1 MSPVDDV
8 ERDRDDSADIERVDG
23 VDDAWRTGEEIHE
36 DLDEHSG
43 GLTGDEELVG
53 EGDPV
58 GQESVERDDG
68 PAAAGS
74 FAEDSVAYECS
85 AWAGE
90 SRGLLGSLLNTKGI
104 PHVWQ
109 GTTLTVHDTNEDEV
123 DSLIDDVLASAR
135 PALNPRA
142 DKVIYEVGTW
152 AASFL
157 MAIGDSLTAADIAYE
172 YDEAGDLVVYA
183 DDEEEVEAI
192 LDELPDPD
200 DTDQVDTDGLELH
213 ETLDRLF
220 LASGKLSKN
229 PTDSGAVVGVDEAT
243 TVLENMSLPF
253 GFDRRQWHALIGR
266 AQALRLA
273 IEAQPGD
280 EDALDDDAFR
290 VLAGEVRDL
299 VRQYV

>member
-8 ERDRDDSADIERVDG
+8 ERDRDDSADIERDDG
-23 VDDAWRTGEEIHE
+23 VDDAWRTAEEIHE
-36 DLDEHSG
+36 DLEEHSG
-43 GLTGDEELVG
+43 GLTGDEEFVG
-53 EGDPV
+53 DDENDESVGPEEDDDPV
-58 GQESVERDDG
+58 AE
-68 PAAAGS
+68 GS

-90 SRGLLGSLLNTKGI
+90 SRGLLGSLLNSKGI

-123 DSLIDDVLASAR
+123 DALIDEVLASAR

-142 DKVIYEVGTW
+142 DKVVYEVGTW
-152 AASFL
+152 SASFL
-157 MAIGDSLTAADIAYE
+157 MAIGDRLTADDLAYE
-172 YDEAGDLVVYA
+172 YDEHGDLVVYA
-183 DDEEEVEAI
+183 DDEDEVEAI
-192 LDELPDPD
+192 LDEFPDPD
-200 DTDQVDTDGLELH
+200 DTDQIDTDGLVLH

-220 LASGKLSKN
+220 LATGKLSKS
-229 PTDSGAVVGVDEAT
+229 PGDSGAVVKVDEAT

-280 EDALDDDAFR
+280 DDALDDDAFR